1 MGRWRSKMCV
11 QVAAVLAV
19 LAWPGAAAKLAAQAA
34 PDDSATLLV
43 PARVFD
49 APRGVTHEG
58 WAVLVRGDSI
68 AAVGPRASI
77 DAPPH
82 TREMALP
89 NTTLLPGLIEG
100 HGHLFLHP
108 YAETPWADQVL
119 KEPLALRV
127 ARATVAAR
135 HTLEAGFTTERDLG
149 TEGAGY
155 ADVGLKQ
162 AIDQG
167 IIPGPRMLVATR
179 AIVAT
184 GTYGPG
190 GFDPRWQVPQGAE
203 ETDGVDGMIH
213 TVRSQISKGADWIK
227 LYVDYSGGPGGE
239 TEPTFSLEELKA
251 AVQTAHDAGR
261 LVTVHARSDEGVRR
275 AILAGVNTVEHA
287 DLVSPAIFRLMAQR
301 GIPLC
306 PTLSGTEVGY
316 IRNGWHKGTD
326 PMPAPVALKH
336 RTFHDALAAGVTICN
351 GSDVGAF
358 PHGDNARELELL
370 VEYGMTPVQA
380 LQSATINDAKAF
392 HLGDRGA
399 IAPGLLADL
408 VAVTGDPTRDIHA
421 LHSVAFVMKGG
432 VGVPIT
438 SAAGER

>member
-1 MGRWRSKMCV
+1 MGRWRRWMRIG
-11 QVAAVLAV
+11 VAAALAC
-19 LAWPGAAAKLAAQAA
+19 LAWLGGVEQMAAQAA
-34 PDDSATLLV
+34 PGDSATLLV

-49 APRGVTHEG
+49 APRGVTHDG
-58 WAVLVRGDSI
+58 WVVLVRGDSI
-68 AAVGPRASI
+68 AAAGPRASI
-77 DAPPH
+77 TIPPR
-82 TREMALP
+82 TREIALP

-100 HGHLFLHP
+100 HGHMFLHP
-108 YAETPWADQVL
+108 YAEAPYADQVL
-119 KEPLALRV
+119 REPLALRV

-135 HTLEAGFTTERDLG
+135 KTLEAGFTTERDLG

-162 AIDQG
+162 AINQG

-179 AIVAT
+179 AMVAT

-203 ETDGVDGMIH
+203 ETDGVDGVIH
-213 TVRSQISKGADWIK
+213 TVRSQIAKGADWIK
-227 LYVDYSGGPGGE
+227 MYMDYTGPGGE
-239 TEPTFSLEELKA
+239 TVPTFSLEEAKA

-261 LVTVHARSDEGVRR
+261 FITVHARSDEGVRR

-287 DLVSPAIFRLMAQR
+287 DLVTPEIFRLMAEHHV
-301 GIPLC
+301 PLC

-316 IRNGWHKGTD
+316 IRDGWKKGID
-326 PMPAPVALKH
+326 SMPAEVALKH
-336 RTFHDALAAGVTICN
+336 RTFRDALAAGVTICN
-351 GSDVGAF
+351 GSDVGAY
-358 PHGDNARELELL
+358 PHGDNAREVELL
-370 VEYGMTPVQA
+370 VEYGMTPAQA
-380 LQSATINDAKAF
+380 LQAATINDARAF

-421 LHSVAFVMKGG
+421 LHHVAFVMKGG
-432 VGVPIT
+432 VPVPLAR
-438 SAAGER
+438 SAGEK

>member
-1 MGRWRSKMCV
+1 
-11 QVAAVLAV
+11 
-19 LAWPGAAAKLAAQAA
+19 
-34 PDDSATLLV
+34 
-43 PARVFD
+43 
-49 APRGVTHEG
+49 
-58 WAVLVRGDSI
+58 
-68 AAVGPRASI
+68 
-77 DAPPH
+77 
-82 TREMALP
+82 P

-135 HTLEAGFTTERDLG
+135 RTLEAGFTTERDLG

-203 ETDGVDGMIH
+203 ETDGVDGIIH

-287 DLVSPAIFRLMAQR
+287 DLVSPAVFRLMAQR

-326 PMPAPVALKH
+326 PLPAPVALKH
-336 RTFHDALAAGVTICN
+336 RTFRDALAAGVTICN

-370 VEYGMTPVQA
+370 VEYGMTAVQA
-380 LQSATINDAKAF
+380 LQSATIVDAKAF
-392 HLGDRGA
+392 HLGDRGS

-408 VAVTGDPTRDIHA
+408 VAVTGDPTRDIHT

-432 VGVPIT
+432 VSVPIAST
-438 SAAGER
+438 SGER